1 MFATSNNKIQK
12 IFATPEPG
20 FQASHGYTEGLI
32 GHFQNRETG
41 ENERRQLLEAKKR
54 ELARMRQAR
63 SQQTA
68 AILDQHFA
76 NGRPSTVAEKM
87 QNILANVGLDSP
99 DHPPNSSPNGNSSM
113 LNGTI
118 KESQNDKTPTIS
130 PSRRPN
136 RLVSVEELA
145 SKVKSGS
152 QNLHKLDSDVSK
164 MSKVYNQMNIFNPDP
179 TQMFATS
186 NNGIQK
192 SFATTIQQQQQL
204 LTESFKIKL
213 EENEKLFQQMQQRYP
228 PNVVDSRKDDQKEIK
243 LQMEESEKLLQQL
256 QQSYLASN
264 FDQGVFL
271 LGNSRT
277 NDQILLKKLQAEF
290 RHFQQIFQDTENA
303 RKTLIEMNETLEA
316 ENQRLRNDGN
326 LMKEE
331 MKKTFKDSEKEFKNA
346 LEEKDSKIE
355 KLEAELNQQLQ
366 NQLKK
371 DCEEE
376 KMKAKKDAEIAK
388 LLAENLRLKTLLTSS
403 SKLPKKEQRTQT
415 STQSCSIIPQSQLNI
430 FPTKYLETF
439 KNVQNEHQQVVEL
452 VNNAKTK
459 ACEIQAGIEKNGN
472 TSFIGFEIPKTKAEL
487 KPLRIQLKK
496 QEYCQSKELPA
507 ENKKQLKMNKLE
519 VLQAVKKVQ
528 RTKKSNKKPLKTS
541 GSISMEE
548 MMAQLLELQDSCGFN
563 ERHPELNGQY
573 EGGKI
578 VQKRNLNQKMP
589 ICLSKVFN
597 VAKTVKADNKIEDCQ
612 KVFPGLEGLPSEVDG
627 MLLYLRKLQE
637 EVNNEQNSTTAS
649 AEPQR
654 QESPAK
660 RQELETFNNQ
670 INKDEDDIANAE
682 RDIDATLPNDISLL
696 EQINE
701 QQLIPIN
708 ELITSIDSLPIP
720 NEEMK
725 NCKNAIKNRSK
736 TIEDKL
742 LETLEKRK
750 QNDIISTINDEFAK
764 FKDATQPITSMTFNG
779 TQMEFANGLK
789 HSVESLEAVNLN
801 EKKPKKSEQNLSAE
815 LAKAQQQI
823 EYYQKLAADQAE
835 ALKNFDLAKSLEKQL
850 SEATQKADKALKA
863 LGKRE
868 AMDSV
873 SRDLV
878 LKRFKENDDDHSPVF

>member
-1 MFATSNNKIQK
+1 MFATSNNKIQT

-20 FQASHGYTEGLI
+20 FQASHGHNEGLM

-54 ELARMRQAR
+54 ELARLRQAR
-63 SQQTA
+63 LQT
-68 AILDQHFA
+68 DQNFA

-99 DHPPNSSPNGNSSM
+99 DHPPNSLPNGNSSM

-118 KESQNDKTPTIS
+118 NESQNDKTPTIS
-130 PSRRPN
+130 PSRRSN

-152 QNLHKLDSDVSK
+152 QNLHKLDSEVSK

-186 NNGIQK
+186 NNKIQK

-204 LTESFKIKL
+204 LTESFKIQL
-213 EENEKLFQQMQQRYP
+213 EENQELLQRIQQRYP
-228 PNVVDSRKDDQKEIK
+228 PNVVEQSVSFAHSKKDDQKEIK
-243 LQMEESEKLLQQL
+243 LQMEESEKLFQQL
-256 QQSYLASN
+256 QQSYTASN

-277 NDQILLKKLQAEF
+277 NDQIVLKKLQAEF
-290 RHFQQIFQDTENA
+290 RHLQQIFQDTENA
-303 RKTLIEMNETLEA
+303 RKTLIEMNETLQA
-316 ENQRLRNDGN
+316 ENQRLRNDEN

-346 LEEKDSKIE
+346 LEEKDSKIA
-355 KLEAELNQQLQ
+355 KLEAELNQQLL

-403 SKLPKKEQRTQT
+403 SNRPEKEKTTQT

-430 FPTKYLETF
+430 FPTKYVETF
-439 KNVQNEHQQVVEL
+439 KNVQNDHQQVVEL

-472 TSFIGFEIPKTKAEL
+472 TSFIGFEIPKTKTKLE
-487 KPLRIQLKK
+487 PLRIQLKK

-507 ENKKQLKMNKLE
+507 DSKKQLKMNKLE
-519 VLQAVKKVQ
+519 VLQAAKKVQ
-528 RTKKSNKKPLKTS
+528 RTKKSIKKPLKTS
-541 GSISMEE
+541 KSISMEE
-548 MMAQLLELQDSCGFN
+548 MTAQLLELQDSCDFN
-563 ERHPELNGQY
+563 ERHPELNGPL
-573 EGGKI
+573 EGDKI
-578 VQKRNLNQKMP
+578 VNKQQNNVHQK
-589 ICLSKVFN
+589 LSTCSSKAFN
-597 VAKTVKADNKIEDCQ
+597 DAKTVENDSKVEDCDYLRLHRL
-612 KVFPGLEGLPSEVDG
+612 GSEKFFG
-627 MLLYLRKLQE
+627 MLLNFRKTQE
-637 EVNNEQNSTTAS
+637 KVHENSTTAS
-649 AEPQR
+649 AELQR
-654 QESPAK
+654 QESPEK
-660 RQELETFNNQ
+660 V
-670 INKDEDDIANAE
+670 I
-682 RDIDATLPNDISLL
+682 
-696 EQINE
+696 EQRVA
-701 QQLIPIN
+701 
-708 ELITSIDSLPIP
+708 SDV
-720 NEEMK
+720 
-725 NCKNAIKNRSK
+725 
-736 TIEDKL
+736 
-742 LETLEKRK
+742 
-750 QNDIISTINDEFAK
+750 
-764 FKDATQPITSMTFNG
+764 TFNG
-779 TQMEFANGLK
+779 TQTEFAKGLK
-789 HSVESLEAVNLN
+789 HSVEPLEAVKID
-801 EKKPKKSEQNLSAE
+801 EKKPKESEQNLSAE

-823 EYYQKLAADQAE
+823 KYYQKLAADQAE